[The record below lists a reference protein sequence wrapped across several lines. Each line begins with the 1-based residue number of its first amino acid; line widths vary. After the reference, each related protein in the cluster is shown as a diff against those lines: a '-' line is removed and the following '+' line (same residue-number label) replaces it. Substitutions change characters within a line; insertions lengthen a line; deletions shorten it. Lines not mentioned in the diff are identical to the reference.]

1 VQKANTYVLGEKLSI
16 ISDICD
22 ELFVMVDSLK
32 LQAVLASDN
41 RIKERFDDFA
51 EELYSS
57 VFSIQSLANTSL
69 RTLENFEIREDVY
82 KQYST
87 DGY

>member
-1 VQKANTYVLGEKLSI
+1 MQKANTYVLGEKLSI